1 MSGLN
6 TQWVS
11 RKAGMFATYF
21 SAAIRQM
28 SHNKFASGINI
39 LSLAIGLTVALIVIL
54 FVRHELSYDQ
64 WIPNAENV
72 YRFETK
78 INQTNGGSIFIA
90 QTYPPAA
97 PVLKSR
103 FSEIEAITRLHF
115 NIHSLHRADQ
125 VHYED
130 MVFAEPNFFEVLDIP
145 LIEGDKATAL
155 AGVSSVIISEE
166 RALKYFGTDPAMGQV
181 LTIETVEGGELRDF
195 QVTGVFRDIPRNSHL
210 DLHFILSNQP
220 ADDGFGFYDD
230 GSWDNIMAHTYL
242 KLAEGAG
249 TELMEAEFP
258 ALMDEFVDTSR
269 RPEGTKGSDMVTGM
283 LTRVTDL
290 HMNQRNI
297 QPLRPVGDWTLV
309 YALTGIAV
317 LILAIASIN
326 FTNLALARSLSRARE
341 VSIRKVHGA
350 GRRQLLSQY
359 LLETAILTMLA
370 LGLALITVSAVLPYL
385 NAFIG
390 KDLTLESLLTV
401 EMIAAVFSLLS
412 FVAVIAGLYP
422 AMVLSSYRPA
432 VIFSG
437 LRGKRGKAHRLRTA
451 LVVFQFTISIALGI
465 GATVIQSQR
474 HYTAERDLG
483 FSIQDKVVLRWMNWG
498 HFAEKAEVIN
508 ERILA
513 HPDVIG
519 TAFSNV
525 VPGDQYFGNSP
536 MSVPGYAGEEP
547 VRGRPVNIDEGFF
560 ELYEPELLAGRALSR
575 EFGQD
580 NALLGVEMDEQE
592 DPVRISVVLSE
603 SAVQLLGFESPEM
616 ALGVTMDI
624 SQPLLVPE
632 VVGVVK
638 DFHFTSLREEILP
651 TIFFMVSSGFGNLTV
666 RFRAGT
672 DVPALVSDITAIW
685 KDFIPRDPITIDY
698 LDQNIA
704 DLYENDRQQGM
715 MVTALAALALLVA
728 CLGLYGLSALA
739 ATETSREVS
748 IRKVHGA
755 SIPAIISMLLWR
767 FSIPVLIAIGIAW
780 PLGWFGSSQYLD
792 QFSYRIDLGM
802 VYFAGVGLAALLI
815 AGLTVGG
822 HAFKV
827 ARSSPIHAL
836 RVRQ

>member
-1 MSGLN
+1 
-6 TQWVS
+6 
-11 RKAGMFATYF
+11 MFATYF
-21 SAAIRQM
+21 SSAIRQM
-28 SHNKFASGINI
+28 GHNKFASGINI
-39 LSLAIGLTVALIVIL
+39 LSLAIGLAVALIVML

-72 YRFETK
+72 YRFE
-78 INQTNGGSIFIA
+78 IEIHQTNGGSIFVA
-90 QTYPPAA
+90 QAYPPAGPA
-97 PVLKSR
+97 LKNR
-103 FSEIEAITRLHF
+103 FSEIEAVTRVHI
-115 NIHSLHRADQ
+115 NIHSLHRPDQ
-125 VHYED
+125 VYYED
-130 MVFAEPNFFEVLDIP
+130 MAFAEPNFFDVLDIP

-155 AGVSSVIISEE
+155 AGVSSAIVSEAI
-166 RALKYFGTDPAMGQV
+166 ALKYFGSDPAIGQV
-181 LTIETVEGGELRDF
+181 LTVETVEGGELRDF
-195 QVTGVFRDIPRNSHL
+195 QVTGVFRDIPQNSHL
-210 DLHFILSNQP
+210 DLNFIFSNQS

-230 GSWDNIMAHTYL
+230 GSWDNIMTYTYL

-249 TELMEAEFP
+249 PELMEAELP

-269 RPEGTKGSDMVTGM
+269 RPEGTKGSDMVTGI

-309 YALTGIAV
+309 YALIGIAV
-317 LILAIASIN
+317 LILVIASIN

-359 LLETAILTMLA
+359 LLETAMLTVLA
-370 LGLALITVSAVLPYL
+370 LGLALIAVSAVLPYL

-390 KDLTLESLLTV
+390 KDLALDALLSI
-401 EMIAAVFSLLS
+401 EMIAGVFLLLS

-474 HYTAERDLG
+474 HYTANRDLG

-498 HFAEKAEVIN
+498 HFAEKAEVIS

-519 TAFSNV
+519 TAFSNI
-525 VPGDQYFGNSP
+525 VPGDMYFGNAP
-536 MSVPGYAGEEP
+536 MSVPGYTGEEP
-547 VRGRPVNIDEGFF
+547 VRGRPINADEGFF
-560 ELYEPELLAGRALSR
+560 EVYELELLAGRLLSQ
-575 EFGQD
+575 EYGQD
-580 NALLGVEMDEQE
+580 NALMGIDLDEQE
-592 DPVRISVVLSE
+592 EPIHHSVILSE
-603 SAVQLLGFESPEM
+603 SAVQLLGIESPEL
-616 ALGVTMDI
+616 AVGVTMEI
-624 SQPLLVPE
+624 VPMPQLVPE
-632 VVGVVK
+632 IVGVVK

-651 TIFFMVSSGFGNLTV
+651 TIFYMDSEGFGNLTV

-672 DVPALVSDITAIW
+672 DVPALVADITTIW
-685 KDFIPRDPITIDY
+685 KDFIPQDPITLEY

-728 CLGLYGLSALA
+728 CLGLYGLSALS

-755 SIPAIISMLLWR
+755 SIPAIISLLLWR

-780 PLGWFGSSQYLD
+780 PLGWFGCSQYLD
-792 QFSYRIDLGM
+792 QFSTRIDLGM

-822 HAFKV
+822 HAYKV

-836 RVRQ
+836 RERQ